1 MKTLSLE
8 SIFVKQLLLLS
19 GLQVA
24 LLADNSL
31 IYEFLNLEKTSYQ
44 KSNLHLS
51 SNTLEYI
58 DKVRIDS
65 SYKKNIVTNNQQ
77 SYSARVYPKNFK
89 AYELEKQHF
98 QTEQNYVNQNL
109 EKENIALQEKNYTL
123 LIEAKFQK
131 KMLDFFNKSM
141 RLYENELKVKKA
153 LPTGNF
159 YVESIF
165 FLNRKLE
172 LFRLK
177 KLKQEQLYRS
187 SLRAIQSSLLNSYP
201 LTEIEQ
207 ALENY
212 RLDSSSELIAKMEQ
226 SDFEELLNTGIEQK
240 LDDQKEQSIQEN
252 IKLETLKEDFSFD
265 FVELGYTN
273 KQNQGESLAIGFGID
288 LPLKKSNQVKI
299 MEEKLS
305 LVELQEKSRVEDEIY
320 LRQAKLLLEEA
331 QSLYYYQQGLEELLS
346 KDDFYQLYSQKED
359 ADPRFILEVQ
369 ERDLNAQEELLE
381 VEQKLHE
388 NYIKLLVLTHGFNNT
403 TLSPTI
409 ARSL

>member
-1 MKTLSLE
+1 
-8 SIFVKQLLLLS
+8 
-19 GLQVA
+19 
-24 LLADNSL
+24 
-31 IYEFLNLEKTSYQ
+31 
-44 KSNLHLS
+44 
-51 SNTLEYI
+51 
-58 DKVRIDS
+58 
-65 SYKKNIVTNNQQ
+65 
-77 SYSARVYPKNFK
+77 
-89 AYELEKQHF
+89 
-98 QTEQNYVNQNL
+98 
-109 EKENIALQEKNYTL
+109 
-123 LIEAKFQK
+123 
-131 KMLDFFNKSM
+131 MLDFFNKNM
-141 RLYENELKVKKA
+141 GLYENELKVKKA

-165 FLNRKLE
+165 FINRKLE

-187 SLRAIQSSLLNSYP
+187 SLKAIQSSLLNSYT

-212 RLDSSSELIAKMEQ
+212 ALDSSSELIAKMEQ
-226 SDFEELLNTGIEQK
+226 SDFEELLNTSIEQK
-240 LDDQKEQSIQEN
+240 LDDQKEQSIQEK

-273 KQNQGESLAIGFGID
+273 KQNQGNSLAIGFGID

-331 QSLYYYQQGLEELLS
+331 QSLYHYQQGLEELLS

-369 ERDLNAQEELLE
+369 ERDLNAQEELLK